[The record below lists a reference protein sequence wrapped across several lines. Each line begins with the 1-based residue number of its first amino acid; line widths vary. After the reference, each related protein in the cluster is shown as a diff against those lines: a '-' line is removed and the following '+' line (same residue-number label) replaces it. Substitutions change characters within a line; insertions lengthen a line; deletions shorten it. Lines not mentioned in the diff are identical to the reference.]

1 MQRTVFIIDDDL
13 VSQFSTRYCLEQYE
27 EDFNIITFGSAEEG
41 LMHCA
46 KCIDEKEDLPD
57 IIFLDLVMGDM
68 DGWAFVQNLQL
79 ISEDVKQPQ
88 IYVLSAFSNS
98 KDRAIAKENPLI
110 SGYFDKPLTKSNLLR
125 VFEKKLTKKRVK

>member
-1 MQRTVFIIDDDL
+1 MQRTVCIIDDDL
-13 VSQFSTRYCLEQYE
+13 VSQFATRYCLEQYKE
-27 EDFNIITFGSAEEG
+27 NFNIITFGSAEEG

-46 KCIDEKEDLPD
+46 KQIDEKQPLPD

-79 ISEDVKQPQ
+79 ISEDVQQPE

-98 KDRAIAKENPLI
+98 KDRTVAKENPLI
-110 SGYFDKPLTKSNLLR
+110 SGYFDKPLTKVNLQK
-125 VFEKKLTKKRVK
+125 VFKERLTK